1 MGDGTAF
8 NDGFRSEQCARFL
21 LFQKN
26 FLQIER
32 AIEAPSISRVGQA
45 EKLPTFVLF
54 ISFFKKREF
63 LIKWPAERAE
73 IRILMSVALL
83 LNWSG
88 GFVKI
93 FQRIHLN
100 LKLSPLAT

>member
-1 MGDGTAF
+1 MDDGTAF

-21 LFQKN
+21 LFQQN

-32 AIEAPSISRVGQA
+32 AIDAPSISRVGQA

-83 LNWSG
+83 WTEAAVLWK
-88 GFVKI
+88 FFKE
-93 FQRIHLN
+93 
-100 LKLSPLAT
+100 